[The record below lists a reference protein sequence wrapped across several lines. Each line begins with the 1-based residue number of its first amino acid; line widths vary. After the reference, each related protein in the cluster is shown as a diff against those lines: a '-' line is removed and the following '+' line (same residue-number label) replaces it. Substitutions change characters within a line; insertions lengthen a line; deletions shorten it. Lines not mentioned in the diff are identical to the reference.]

1 MKMEDEE
8 EEEGE
13 MGHQQSIVVE
23 QAGEGSFISFH
34 HDASALESVGSTPGF
49 DQTAKGVPRGQSYG
63 EQRSK
68 FMKMIMMRKIKYHLF
83 YLFFFIFYIYAKHEA
98 K

>member
-1 MKMEDEE
+1 
-8 EEEGE
+8 

-49 DQTAKGVPRGQSYG
+49 DQTAKGAPRGQSEE
-63 EQRSK
+63 EQRSN
-68 FMKMIMMRKIKYHLF
+68 L
-83 YLFFFIFYIYAKHEA
+83 
-98 K
+98 